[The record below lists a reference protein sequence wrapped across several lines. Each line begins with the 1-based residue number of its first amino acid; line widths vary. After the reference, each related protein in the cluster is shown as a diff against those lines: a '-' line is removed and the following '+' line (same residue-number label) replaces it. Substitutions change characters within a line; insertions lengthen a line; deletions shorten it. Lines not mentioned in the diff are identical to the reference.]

1 MLRNDLYLKKG
12 NIHVREKK
20 HVAVLNELQFV
31 RGGYLWLLLSNSYP
45 PSSLSP
51 LLLVAVKNLSVNT
64 GIIST
69 E

>member
-12 NIHVREKK
+12 NIHVREKN

-31 RGGYLWLLLSNSYP
+31 RGGYLRLLLSNSYP